1 MLVFYLL
8 LHRLFAA
15 HSEVPLAKPAGTL
28 TIESLMTETCDV
40 AIVGAGLVGA
50 SLALALERSALSV
63 ALIEPRVPAAS
74 GELWDSRVYAISPGS
89 AAFLEAVG
97 AWQGVDAERVAR
109 VETMR
114 IFGDEPSARLEFSAY
129 DAGLRELAF
138 IVENGRLQRA
148 LWQCVSH
155 APHVRIYCP
164 ATCDALLQ
172 HADYSE
178 VVLSGGVTLRAKLV
192 VGADGAQSW
201 VREQVRIKVTAHDYA
216 QSAVVANF
224 ASAQPHHDTAY
235 QWFRP
240 DGVLALLP
248 LPGNRVSMVW
258 STADAYAQELLALD
272 AGALAQRVGEASDG
286 VLGAIGTLNV
296 ITPAVAFPLRLQR
309 VEQFVTP
316 RFALVGDAAHN
327 VHPLAGQGVNL
338 GFRDARELAA
348 VLCDRGAQHDCGDYT
363 LLRRY
368 ERARKEDVLS
378 MQLATDGLQKLFAS
392 RAVWLSRA
400 RNLGM
405 QIVQSQPFI
414 KNLLVKHAAA

>member
-1 MLVFYLL
+1 
-8 LHRLFAA
+8 
-15 HSEVPLAKPAGTL
+15 
-28 TIESLMTETCDV
+28 MTESCDI
-40 AIVGAGLVGA
+40 AIIGAGLVGA
-50 SLALALERSALSV
+50 SLAAALAPSGLSV
-63 ALIEPRVPAAS
+63 ALVEPRAPAVPGDA
-74 GELWDSRVYAISPGS
+74 WDSRIYAVSPGS
-89 AAFLEAVG
+89 AAFLADVG
-97 AWQGVDAERVAR
+97 AWQGGDARRTER

-114 IFGDEPSARLEFSAY
+114 IFGDEPSAQLQFSAY
-129 DAGLRELAF
+129 EAGLRELAF
-138 IVENGRLQRA
+138 IAEGGRLQSA
-148 LWQCVSH
+148 LWQCVSL
-155 APHVRIYCP
+155 APHVRIFCL
-164 ATCDALLQ
+164 AKCEALLQ
-172 HADYSE
+172 HTDYAE
-178 VVLSGGVTLRAKLV
+178 VVLDGGTTLRAKLV

-201 VREQVRIKVTAHDYA
+201 VREQAGIKVIAHDYP

-224 ASAQPHHDTAY
+224 ACGLPHQGTAY

-258 STADAYAQELLALD
+258 STSETQAQELLALD
-272 AGALAQRVGEASDG
+272 TVALAQRVSVASDG
-286 VLGAIGTLNV
+286 VVGALNV
-296 ITPAVAFPLRLQR
+296 ITPAAAFPLRLQR
-309 VEQFVTP
+309 VGEFVKP
-316 RFALVGDAAHN
+316 RLALVGDAAHN

-348 VLCDRGAQHDCGDYT
+348 VLCDRGAQSDCGDYA

-392 RAVWLSRA
+392 KVVWLSRA

-405 QIVQSQPFI
+405 RVVASQPFI

>member
-1 MLVFYLL
+1 
-8 LHRLFAA
+8 
-15 HSEVPLAKPAGTL
+15 
-28 TIESLMTETCDV
+28 MTETCDI
-40 AIVGAGLVGA
+40 AIIGAGLVGA
-50 SLALALERSALSV
+50 SLAAALAPSGLSV
-63 ALIEPRVPAAS
+63 ALVEPHAPAAPAAPDDA
-74 GELWDSRVYAISPGS
+74 WDSRMYAVSPGS
-89 AAFLEAVG
+89 AAFLADVG
-97 AWQGVDAERVAR
+97 AWEGVDAHRTERV
-109 VETMR
+109 ESMR
-114 IFGDEPSARLEFSAY
+114 IFGDEPSAQLQFSAY
-129 DAGLRELAF
+129 EAGLRELAF
-138 IVENGRLQRA
+138 IVESRRLQSA
-148 LWQCVSH
+148 LWHYVSQ
-155 APHVRIYCP
+155 ARQVRIFCP
-164 ATCDALLQ
+164 ATCAALLQ
-172 HADYSE
+172 HTDHTD
-178 VVLSGGVTLRAKLV
+178 VVLDGGTTLRAKLV

-201 VREQVRIKVTAHDYA
+201 VREQAGIKVIAHDYA

-224 ASAQPHHDTAY
+224 ACVLPHRGTAY

-258 STADAYAQELLALD
+258 STSDAQAQELLAL
-272 AGALAQRVGEASDG
+272 GAASLAQRVSEASDG
-286 VLGAIGTLNV
+286 VVGALDV
-296 ITPAVAFPLRLQR
+296 ITPAAAFPLRLQR
-309 VEQFVTP
+309 VEAFVKP
-316 RFALVGDAAHN
+316 RLALVGDAAHN

-405 QIVQSQPFI
+405 RAVESQPFI

>member
-1 MLVFYLL
+1 MN
-8 LHRLFAA
+8 
-15 HSEVPLAKPAGTL
+15 
-28 TIESLMTETCDV
+28 ESCDI
-40 AIVGAGLVGA
+40 AIIGAGLVGA
-50 SLALALERSALSV
+50 SLAAALAPSGLNV
-63 ALIEPRVPAAS
+63 ALIEPRAPAMPSAS
-74 GELWDSRVYAISPGS
+74 WDSRVYAVSPGS
-89 AAFLEAVG
+89 AAFLAHVG

-114 IFGDEPSARLEFSAY
+114 IFGDQPSARLEFNAY

-138 IVENGRLQRA
+138 IAESGRMQSA
-148 LWQCVSH
+148 LWQCVAR
-155 APHVRIYCP
+155 APHVKVLCP

-172 HADYSE
+172 HADDSE
-178 VVLSGGVTLRAKLV
+178 IVLTGGETLRAKLV

-201 VREQVRIKVTAHDYA
+201 VREQAGIKVIAHDYR

-224 ASAQPHHDTAY
+224 VSVLPHHCMAF
-235 QWFRP
+235 QWFRA

-258 STADAYAQELLALD
+258 STSDAHAQELLALG
-272 AGALAQRVGEASDG
+272 AGDLAQRVGEACDS
-286 VLGAIGTLNV
+286 VLGALEV
-296 ITPAVAFPLRLQR
+296 ITPAAAFPLRLQR
-309 VEQFVTP
+309 VEQFVKS

-348 VLCDRGAQHDCGDYT
+348 VLCDRGAQNDCGDYA

-392 RAVWLSRA
+392 QAVWLSHTRD
-400 RNLGM
+400 LGM
-405 QIVQSQPFI
+405 RLVENLPLI
-414 KNLLVKHAAA
+414 KNLLVKHAVA